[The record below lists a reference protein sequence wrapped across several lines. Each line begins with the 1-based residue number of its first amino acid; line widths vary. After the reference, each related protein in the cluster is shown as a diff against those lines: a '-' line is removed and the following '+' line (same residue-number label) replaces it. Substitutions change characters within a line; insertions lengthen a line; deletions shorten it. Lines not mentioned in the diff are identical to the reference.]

1 MAVLVFE
8 LEGEFVSEFFNGLPA
23 KIQDDKHR
31 SDLFI
36 YSVIQTGRPRA
47 DPVAVSEPLQGRCC
61 FQHRAHTALRK
72 RLYPRHPCHIADLK
86 LSVMISTEGLAIPRS
101 PLASGIPAHELPLAL
116 SPLRDP
122 PQIRK
127 EQSRFWK

>member
-1 MAVLVFE
+1 MIFAVAPCHLLSE
-8 LEGEFVSEFFNGLPA
+8 SESNDLEGRGTGL
-23 KIQDDKHR
+23 R
-31 SDLFI
+31 SD

-61 FQHRAHTALRK
+61 FQHRAHTVLRK